1 MRDMNWLVV
10 LLAQPQKLNSMWDDE
25 LSASLKELTGSEVPT
40 LLLVKSL
47 SNIYL
52 LCHFKYFLATI
63 CSLIF
68 SFTSGFMWPPF
79 CSQLLRFAFRFYF
92 VYSPYLPR
100 HTLFSLALCN
110 VTAFTAGAQN
120 MIFRWKMNPYKPL
133 NKNGLFYYP
142 NMCTS
147 SLFLYLQNR

>member
-1 MRDMNWLVV
+1 MNWLVV

-52 LCHFKYFLATI
+52 LCHLKYFLAKI

-68 SFTSGFMWPPF
+68 FHFWLYVATI
-79 CSQLLRFAFRFYF
+79 LLSTAPIRIQILLCLFAVF
-92 VYSPYLPR
+92 
-100 HTLFSLALCN
+100 A
-110 VTAFTAGAQN
+110 
-120 MIFRWKMNPYKPL
+120 
-133 NKNGLFYYP
+133 
-142 NMCTS
+142 
-147 SLFLYLQNR
+147 